1 MWTDTI
7 TSHRDLSVVLKTVR
21 LIDGIGGGVG
31 GGVMITCM
39 YVQFQYASHEWV
51 LSEAFDAGGP

>member
-1 MWTDTI
+1 
-7 TSHRDLSVVLKTVR
+7 VVLKTVR